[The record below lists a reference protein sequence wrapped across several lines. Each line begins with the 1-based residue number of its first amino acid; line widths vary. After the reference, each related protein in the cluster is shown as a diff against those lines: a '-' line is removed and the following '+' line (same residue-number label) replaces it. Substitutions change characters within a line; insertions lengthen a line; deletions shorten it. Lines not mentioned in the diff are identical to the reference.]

1 MESGH
6 DTGWRTG
13 FADAQH
19 VEALRQL
26 KVTHVLTVA
35 SRLRVWSDG
44 RGEGDDAGPPPGI
57 THVQLHI
64 DDHPDADLL
73 AVLPAALSFLGEA
86 LGRAWP
92 PPAHRG
98 NFVLVHC
105 ASGISRSAAVVA
117 AFLMDSAGMAYED
130 ALAYIKRGRRFAN
143 PNVGFRHQLLALQE
157 ARGNLVTAKKIYRK
171 MIQPMG
177 EERGVR
183 DFIRIQRETANALHA
198 RVDEMEDSV
207 SSITFRQKED
217 EYKDGISQLFQQLE
231 EGFKDELLACIQ
243 LLEEENARANGTT
256 FLDRPAHI
264 IRSSASKKAK
274 RLLESLD
281 K

>member
-1 MESGH
+1 M
-6 DTGWRTG
+6 
-13 FADAQH
+13 A
-19 VEALRQL
+19 
-26 KVTHVLTVA
+26 
-35 SRLRVWSDG
+35 
-44 RGEGDDAGPPPGI
+44 
-57 THVQLHI
+57 QLHI

-143 PNVGFRHQLLALQE
+143 PNAGFRHQLLALQE
-157 ARGNLVTAKKIYRK
+157 VCGNTVTAQKIYRK
-171 MIQPMG
+171 MIRPMG

-183 DFIRIQRETANALHA
+183 NFLRIQRKKANALHA
-198 RVDEMEDSV
+198 RVDAMEDAV
-207 SSITFRQKED
+207 SSITFRRKED
-217 EYKDGISQLFQQLE
+217 EYTNGVSKLFQQFE
-231 EGFKDELLACIQ
+231 DGFKDALLSCIQ
-243 LLEEENARANGTT
+243 LLEEENARVN
-256 FLDRPAHI
+256 
-264 IRSSASKKAK
+264 
-274 RLLESLD
+274 E
-281 K
+281 